1 MVDFYICRNLL
12 YAIILACKL
21 QFFAT
26 NLLFILYCTITLS
39 RIYCHVRSFLLYST
53 QEDQKMHY
61 DFKRLRG
68 EGNSTKFC

>member
-26 NLLFILYCTITLS
+26 NLLFVYFILYHYFVSHLLSCTITFTVFNT
-39 RIYCHVRSFLLYST
+39 RRS
-53 QEDQKMHY
+53 EDA
-61 DFKRLRG
+61 L
-68 EGNSTKFC
+68 